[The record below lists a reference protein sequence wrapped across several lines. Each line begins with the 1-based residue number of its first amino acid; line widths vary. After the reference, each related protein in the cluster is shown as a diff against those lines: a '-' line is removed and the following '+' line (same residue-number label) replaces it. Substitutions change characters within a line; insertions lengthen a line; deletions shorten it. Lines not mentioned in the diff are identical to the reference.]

1 MKTLILMRHAKSGWA
16 DPGMDDHDRPLNKRG
31 KSAAPVMARWL
42 EAQGLEARGLRPGKV
57 LCSPSRRTCE
67 TTELMRDAVPW
78 LPEPD
83 LPAALYH
90 AGPGTLLEHLRRLA
104 KGCDSALVIAHEPGI
119 GALLRM
125 LGGRTAAPECR
136 RAYGH
141 FPTAAMA
148 VLEAEIGDWRDL
160 GADRVA
166 FVAFAAPRELM
177 ENPAPEA

>member
-1 MKTLILMRHAKSGWA
+1 MKTLILMRHARSSWA
-16 DPGMDDHDRPLNKRG
+16 APGMDDHDRALNKRG
-31 KSAAPVMARWL
+31 RSAAPVMAQW
-42 EAQGLEARGLRPGKV
+42 LEARGLRPGTV

-67 TTELMRDAVPW
+67 TTELMRDAVAW
-78 LPEPD
+78 LPKPE

-90 AGPGTLLEHLRRLA
+90 AGPGTLLEYLRRVP
-104 KGCDSALVIAHEPGI
+104 KGCDSVLVIGHEPGLS
-119 GALLRM
+119 ALLRM
-125 LGGRTAAPECR
+125 LYGRAAAPGCR

-141 FPTAAMA
+141 FPTAAIA
-148 VLEAEIGDWRDL
+148 VLVADIGDWRDL

>member
-16 DPGMDDHDRPLNKRG
+16 EPGMDDHDRALNQRG
-31 KSAAPVMARWL
+31 RSAVPVMAHWL
-42 EAQGLEARGLRPGKV
+42 AARGPQ
-57 LCSPSRRTCE
+57 
-67 TTELMRDAVPW
+67 
-78 LPEPD
+78 PE

-104 KGCDSALVIAHEPGI
+104 RGCDSALVIAHEPGL

-125 LGGRTAAPECR
+125 FGGRTAAPERR
-136 RAYGH
+136 RAYSH

-148 VLEAEIGDWRDL
+148 VLEADIGDWRDF

-166 FVAFAAPRELM
+166 FVAFAVPRELM
-177 ENPAPEA
+177 ENPATGY

>member
-16 DPGMDDHDRPLNKRG
+16 DPGMDDHDRSLNKRG
-31 KSAAPVMARWL
+31 RSAAPVMAHWL
-42 EAQGLEARGLRPGKV
+42 AARGLRPGRA
-57 LCSPSRRTCE
+57 LCSPSRRTRE
-67 TTELMRDAVPW
+67 TAALMRAAAPW
-78 LPEPD
+78 LPEPE

-104 KGCDSALVIAHEPGI
+104 KDCDSALVIGHEPGLVV
-119 GALLRM
+119 LLRM

-148 VLEAEIGDWRDL
+148 VLEADIGDWRDL
-160 GADRVA
+160 GADRVE
-166 FVAFAAPRELM
+166 FVAFAVPRGLM
-177 ENPAPEA
+177 ENPVPGA

>member
-1 MKTLILMRHAKSGWA
+1 MKTLILMRHAKSSWA
-16 DPGMDDHDRPLNKRG
+16 VPGMDDHDRALNKSGR
-31 KSAAPVMARWL
+31 SAVPVMARWL
-42 EAQGLEARGLRPGKV
+42 ETRGLRPGTV

-78 LPEPD
+78 LPKPD

-104 KGCDSALVIAHEPGI
+104 KGCDSALVIGHAPGL

-136 RAYGH
+136 RAYGN

-148 VLEAEIGDWRDL
+148 VLEADIGDWRDL
-160 GADRVA
+160 GSDRVE
-166 FVAFAAPRELM
+166 FVAFAVPRELM
-177 ENPAPEA
+177 ENPVPGA

>member
-16 DPGMDDHDRPLNKRG
+16 DPGMDDHDRSLNKRG
-31 KSAAPVMARWL
+31 RSAAPVMAHWL
-42 EAQGLEARGLRPGKV
+42 AARGLRPGRV
-57 LCSPSRRTCE
+57 LCSPSRRTRE
-67 TTELMRDAVPW
+67 TAALMRDAAPW
-78 LPEPD
+78 LPEPE

-104 KGCDSALVIAHEPGI
+104 KDCDSALVIAHEPGL

-148 VLEAEIGDWRDL
+148 VLEADIGDWRDL
-160 GADRVA
+160 GADRVE
-166 FVAFAAPRELM
+166 FVAFAVPRELM
-177 ENPAPEA
+177 ENPVPGA